1 MNTVQAFREFVVCW
15 KKERSRER
23 LCSDCSRR
31 INSYLS
37 TWKQT
42 RKCMLSI
49 VTQGIFFF
57 LVKRINKLGSGNDFE
72 VFFQRLGIASGRA
85 RYSKNWVSLHL
96 SNCIS
101 LAIAWII
108 TVNEPF
114 TVVAFWN
121 SSVYCVSVESQFL
134 TRTLYA
140 TMLQIL
146 NKQDLS
152 TWCQSDKRRGILFR
166 VSGCTQNYLWFRKGS
181 LAYDA
186 FQMNLMAY
194 EALNS
199 AVIHVLW
206 RI

>member
-1 MNTVQAFREFVVCW
+1 MFSLHWLCPPESTVIGRRWIQCRAFRESVVYW
-15 KKERSRER
+15 KKEHARER
-23 LCSDCSRR
+23 SCSDCNGR

-42 RKCMLSI
+42 GKCILSI

-96 SNCIS
+96 SNSIS
-101 LAIAWII
+101 LAVAWII
-108 TVNEPF
+108 SVNEPF

-121 SSVYCVSVESQFL
+121 SSVYCVRVESQFL
-134 TRTLYA
+134 TGTLYA

-146 NKQDLS
+146 NKQELS
-152 TWCQSDKRRGILFR
+152 AWCQSDKRRGILFG

-181 LAYDA
+181 VAYDV
-186 FQMNLMAY
+186 F
-194 EALNS
+194 
-199 AVIHVLW
+199 
-206 RI
+206 